1 MQGQGSI
8 ANKNNKEMDM
18 NTLARMLLCSM
29 LIGLQACAPATETSV
44 PADSTP
50 PALLEP
56 ALVRSLLEQQQAV
69 AAAADLREIK
79 RLEHSY
85 AQFLSAGR
93 WQDAAAL
100 FSVEGVLVHGDGRY
114 TPREIAAWLQ
124 QHSGSLPGQGM
135 PLGRLFE
142 VVVLSPV
149 LNLST
154 TPGQAFGRWRQI
166 TLEGVYQQHAN
177 WAVGINENRYVKEG
191 GEWKFAEFHH
201 TPLFGGPWT
210 EGWRMLKEEVQGEV
224 QPVPFHY
231 TVNEAG
237 IPAPAPVLPVELP
250 TVDVMSAEQQLLA
263 LEQQTQ
269 RLLDEDAITNLH
281 NAFGYYIDR
290 KMWDDMADLFLPDGS
305 FEYGQI
311 GVFQGRERVRAVY
324 EHFGGPGPLPPQEV
338 FDHVQL
344 QPVVN
349 VSADGQSARAR
360 VTRVQMMGIHGT
372 FSHFATAVYLNDYR
386 KLDGKWML
394 DKVRV
399 YNHMGTDYQKGFAV
413 DAQPAIPASADY
425 PADSPPTI
433 RYQSYPEYFAPE
445 FLPVRG
451 NNDLAAV
458 AAPAGSV
465 EQRLAELAR
474 KTRQLDAWIGTENV
488 ANAYGYSIDEF
499 LWDDMADLFSEQG
512 WKELSYIGRYT
523 GRERIR
529 QSVVDRYGRGGRR
542 PNSMTF
548 HQKTQPVITVSED
561 GNSSSI
567 RTRLFQMNAALQ
579 PGGSWMSGIYEN
591 TAVKENGVWKL
602 SSMDLDYTWS
612 ADYLGGWAVVE
623 PGSFSRFVPA
633 PGSLIGS
640 AAPDAPLR
648 GAITPPYPTDPV
660 DMAFHYDNP
669 VSNRAAPLRLRERES
684 QHGQ

>member
-1 MQGQGSI
+1 
-8 ANKNNKEMDM
+8 M
-18 NTLARMLLCSM
+18 NTTARMLLCSLM
-29 LIGLQACAPATETSV
+29 IIVQACSPA
-44 PADSTP
+44 ADEVAGISDTP
-50 PALLEP
+50 QVSLAP
-56 ALVRSLLEQQQAV
+56 ALVQSLLEQQQAV
-69 AAAADLREIK
+69 TAAADLREIK

-100 FSVEGVLVHGDGRY
+100 FSAEGVLIHGDGRY
-114 TPREIAAWLQ
+114 TPREIPAWLQ

-135 PLGRLFE
+135 PVGRLFE
-142 VVVLSPV
+142 VMVLSPV

-154 TPGQAFGRWRQI
+154 TPGEAFGRWRQL
-166 TLEGVYQQHAN
+166 TLEGQYQQRAN
-177 WAVGINENRYVKEG
+177 WAAGINENRYVKEG

-201 TPLFGGPWT
+201 YPLFGGAWT

-237 IPAPAPVLPVELP
+237 IPAPVQPLPAELP
-250 TVDVMSAEQQLLA
+250 ALDEASAAQQLLT
-263 LEQQTQ
+263 LEQQAQ

-281 NAFGYYIDR
+281 NAFGYYLDR
-290 KMWDDMADLFLPDGS
+290 KLWDDLADLFLPDGS

-324 EHFGGPGPLPPQEV
+324 EHFGGPGPLPPGEV

-349 VSADGQSARAR
+349 VAADGQSARAR
-360 VTRVQMMGIHGT
+360 VTRVQLMGIHGA

-386 KLDGKWML
+386 KQDGKWML

-445 FLPVRG
+445 FLPVRDSG
-451 NNDLAAV
+451 RLAAV
-458 AAPAGSV
+458 ATPVGTL

-474 KTRQLDAWIGTENV
+474 KSRQLDAWIGTENV

-499 LWDDMADLFSEQG
+499 LWDDMADLFSERG

-548 HQKTQPVITVSED
+548 HQKTQPVITVSND
-561 GNSSSI
+561 GNSTSI
-567 RTRLFQMNAALQ
+567 RTRLFQMNSSSQ

-612 ADYLGGWAVVE
+612 ANYLGGWAVVE
-623 PGSFSRFVPA
+623 AGSSARLVPA
-633 PGSLIGS
+633 PDALIGD

-648 GAITPPYPTDPV
+648 GIITPPYPTELV
-660 DMAFHYDNP
+660 DMAFHFDNP
-669 VSNRAAPLRLRERES
+669 VSGRPAPLRLREREN
-684 QHGQ
+684 QHGE